1 MSPFLL
7 ATITIVLGQAAQ
19 AGAGGES
26 SAELSAR
33 RLAFMKDSAQS
44 YEFLRDG
51 DRTPWLTLR
60 PDPVFRMGKQ
70 GSGNVLEGAIFLWTD
85 EVGRPEV
92 AAQLF
97 LLRSADHP
105 GGEWLHEFTSLAAG
119 TFTAGRQG
127 AVRWAPREPGLVFKK
142 VPDAAKPAASPSQRS
157 RQMRAIAEEFR
168 AEDNFGN
175 TRWEVLRML
184 ATPIA
189 RYGKAGGTPEDGALF
204 AFVEGTDPEAFLF
217 IEARPGEGGLE
228 WQYACAP
235 MSCWPLKIERKGQ
248 VVWSLPFRNTEYTR
262 DPSKPFVSLA
272 DRP

>member
-7 ATITIVLGQAAQ
+7 ATITMVLGQAAQ
-19 AGAGGES
+19 AGASGES
-26 SAELSAR
+26 SVEANAQ

-44 YEFLRDG
+44 YEFLRDR
-51 DRTPWLTLR
+51 DRTPWLKLR

-70 GSGNVLEGAIFLWTD
+70 GSSNVLEGAIFLWTD

-92 AAQLF
+92 ASQIF
-97 LLRSADHP
+97 LLRSADRP
-105 GGEWLHEFTSLAAG
+105 EGEWLLEFTSLAAG

-127 AVRWAPREPGLVFKK
+127 AVRWAPREPGVAFQK
-142 VPDAAKPAASPSQRS
+142 VPDAAKPASSSSQRL

-175 TRWEVLRML
+175 TRWGTLRML

-217 IEARPGEGGLE
+217 IEARPGERGLE

-235 MSCWPLKIERKGQ
+235 MS
-248 VVWSLPFRNTEYTR
+248 
-262 DPSKPFVSLA
+262 
-272 DRP
+272 

>member
-1 MSPFLL
+1 MTLL
-7 ATITIVLGQAAQ
+7 ATIMMVLGQAAQ
-19 AGAGGES
+19 AEAN
-26 SAELSAR
+26 AH

-44 YEFLRDG
+44 YEFVRDG
-51 DRTPWLTLR
+51 DRAPWLKLR
-60 PDPVFRMGKQ
+60 PEPAFRMGRQ

-92 AAQLF
+92 AAQVF
-97 LLRSADHP
+97 LMRTGDRP

-119 TFTAGRQG
+119 TFAASRQG
-127 AVRWAPREPGLVFKK
+127 AVRWAPREAGVVFKT
-142 VPDAAKPAASPSQRS
+142 VPDAPKPAASPSQRM

-175 TRWEVLRML
+175 TRWGTLRML

-189 RYGKAGGTPEDGALF
+189 RYGRAGGTPEDGALF

-228 WQYACAP
+228 WQFAGAP
-235 MSCWPLKIERKGQ
+235 MSCWPLRIERKGQ
-248 VVWSLPFRNTEYTR
+248 VVWSLPFRDTGYTTNL
-262 DPSKPFVSLA
+262 SKPFVSLA
-272 DRP
+272 DRQ